1 MALSKIDA
9 ANFLEGT
16 LPDTNINNASLD
28 NVTGL
33 PAGVGGKVLQVVQG
47 TTSQETDTSSSSYV
61 TTGLSVNI
69 TPSSTSSKIFVTV
82 TGSIDN
88 QASGRVP
95 RVTIYRDSTNIVSN
109 SEGLTLSYSQ
119 TGRTICPLSVSK
131 LDSPSSISQITYAV
145 YLSSNNSDTIR
156 FGENNSEQV
165 ITAFEIAG

>member
-1 MALSKIDA
+1 MALTK
-9 ANFLEGT
+9 
-16 LPDTNINNASLD
+16 INNNTLSAI
-28 NVTGL
+28 TGL

-82 TGSIDN
+82 TGEVDN
-88 QASGRVP
+88 LASGRVP

-109 SEGLTLSYSQ
+109 SEGLTLSYS
-119 TGRTICPLSVSK
+119 TNRTICPLSVSK
-131 LDSPSSISQITYAV
+131 LDSPSSISQITYAA
-145 YLSSNNSDTIR
+145 YLSSSNSDAIR
-156 FGENNSEQV
+156 FGENGSEQV

>member
-1 MALSKIDA
+1 MALTK
-9 ANFLEGT
+9 
-16 LPDTNINNASLD
+16 INNNTLSAI
-28 NVTGL
+28 TGL

-82 TGSIDN
+82 TGAVDN
-88 QASGRVP
+88 LAAGRVP

-109 SEGLTLSYSQ
+109 SEGLTLSYSASD
-119 TGRTICPLSVSK
+119 RTICPLSVSK
-131 LDSPSSISQITYAV
+131 LDSPSSISQITYAL
-145 YLSSNNSDTIR
+145 YLSSNGSNAIR
-156 FGENNSEQV
+156 FGENGSEQV